1 MEVVQTRTFK
11 QVVKKLTLKQ
21 KKELDDAVKIVL
33 NNPYIGEQ
41 KKGDLNFLW
50 VYKFRMNNQLTLL
63 DYSYEDEIVTLNLLA
78 VGSHENFYRDIKN
91 ALHWQTKIIVQ
102 GFTGKIGTFHTQ
114 DMINYDSNV
123 IGGVTPDKNI

>member
-91 ALHWQTKIIVQ
+91 ALH
-102 GFTGKIGTFHTQ
+102 
-114 DMINYDSNV
+114 
-123 IGGVTPDKNI
+123 